1 MNKWVALVIGIVIV
15 ILGCVA
21 GASIGR
27 ESRTVGLVVFF
38 AGHLLAL
45 LIFIIFLRKHTP
57 VLLAGIMFQVI
68 VLVGLLLA
76 GSDAFAPQATKGG
89 PARPQQPQQPGDAP
103 AAEQNN

>member
-1 MNKWVALVIGIVIV
+1 MNKWIALIIGIVIV

-45 LIFIIFLRKHTP
+45 LIFIIFLGKHTP
-57 VLLAGIMFQVI
+57 VLLAGIMFQAIVI
-68 VLVGLLLA
+68 VGLLLA
-76 GSDAFAPQATKGG
+76 DPDVLAPQATKGG
-89 PARPQQPQQPGDAP
+89 PAHPQQPQQPGDVPDAD
-103 AAEQNN
+103 QNN